1 MKIILLFFFVVIFP
15 VNVFAQMEIDGK
27 PLNEEQKKMV
37 KEAFSKNKI
46 LAQNAE
52 ITCKCIDSISVNNK
66 NADDTS
72 KDIKKCIDDNVV
84 GYQTTLKLMAT
95 VDAAQDENV
104 NVTIFTNQESIEYKK
119 YYYEIE
125 RQVMD
130 SCPAIKNVVGV
141 NNKEAEKSISK
152 KSLAIR
158 EYNQANEFLRQN
170 DYANALPFFEKAVK
184 IDPEFVFAWDN
195 IGVCYRRLGNY
206 DKSLM
211 AYRMSLKLDPKNLTA
226 LQNVPLA
233 YVGKKEYKKAIKAYG
248 DLEKVDKD
256 NPEIYYGMGVVYFEN
271 IKDNE
276 KALENMCKAY
286 ILYIAQNSPYRTDAE
301 NVIQKLYSEF
311 KQNGQ
316 IEKFNQI
323 LNLFNITP
331 N

>member
-1 MKIILLFFFVVIFP
+1 MKKAILLLIIFLQALQ
-15 VNVFAQMEIDGK
+15 VFAQ
-27 PLNEEQKKMV
+27 
-37 KEAFSKNKI
+37 
-46 LAQNAE
+46 
-52 ITCKCIDSISVNNK
+52 DSIDV
-66 NADDTS
+66 A
-72 KDIKKCIDDNVV
+72 VP
-84 GYQTTLKLMAT
+84 
-95 VDAAQDENV
+95 E
-104 NVTIFTNQESIEYKK
+104 
-119 YYYEIE
+119 
-125 RQVMD
+125 
-130 SCPAIKNVVGV
+130 IKNDLKFKYEALIIPATLVGFGV
-141 NNKEAEKSISK
+141 IGLESETIKNINSATRNEIKEHIDEKLSLDDFSQYAPFASVYALNAFGINGKNNFK
-152 KSLAIR
+152 
-158 EYNQANEFLRQN
+158 
-170 DYANALPFFEKAVK
+170 
-184 IDPEFVFAWDN
+184 
-195 IGVCYRRLGNY
+195 
-206 DKSLM
+206 
-211 AYRMSLKLDPKNLTA
+211 DPKNLTA